1 MFKILFFEWKSLR
14 DFHNLCPHPEIGAHR
29 RLYENAS
36 GIFIFY
42 VVALKGIMLFFH
54 RKSLPDTRLSG
65 PDYWESVCAGQF
77 TRPHEL
83 ILLDTRKTRNR
94 TIREKCCYG
103 DSNPSRGR
111 ERPAWLAGL
120 HYSSNC
126 SNLWGIFVL
135 KSVDICPSGTK
146 YGLWRGFPPPRSTI
160 FSTPRNRRNMTF
172 RDNIGSMRPK
182 PQKTWV

>member
-1 MFKILFFEWKSLR
+1 MCSKYSFS
-14 DFHNLCPHPEIGAHR
+14 N
-29 RLYENAS
+29 ENHFV
-36 GIFIFY
+36 IFIIYARIPKSGLIGVYMRMPPAFSSFML
-42 VVALKGIMLFFH
+42 VALKGIMLFFH

-146 YGLWRGFPPPRSTI
+146 YGLWRGFPPPVPLFFLHQGT
-160 FSTPRNRRNMTF
+160 
-172 RDNIGSMRPK
+172 G
-182 PQKTWV
+182 V